1 MNIAILG
8 TGNWGTALSKA
19 FTTAGHS
26 VHYGSH
32 TPDQKTKWAASIGPL
47 VRVGTYQQAAQFGEV
62 VVVATPWP
70 GNGTVDAL
78 QAIGPIPDKI
88 LVDAIN
94 ALQADYSPL
103 RFDQADSGAEEVARL
118 RPEAR
123 VVKAFNSVSGY
134 TLGNARLQFGD
145 ANVTGFYCGDDEAAR
160 QVVGTL
166 VQEAGLTAL
175 DAGPLRNARYL
186 ESLGQLLIALAF
198 GQGLGVDSGFD
209 FLHRKTV

>member
-8 TGNWGTALSKA
+8 TGNWGTALGHV
-19 FTTAGHS
+19 FTAAGHS
-26 VHYGSH
+26 LYYGSR
-32 TPDQKTKWAASIGPL
+32 TPEQKKEWAASIGPA
-47 VRVGTYQQAAQFGEV
+47 VQVGSYQQAAAFGEV

-78 QAIGPIPDKI
+78 QTMGPIPGKI
-88 LVDAIN
+88 LVDATN
-94 ALQADYSPL
+94 TLQADYSPL
-103 RFDQADSGAEEVARL
+103 HFEQTNSGAEEIARL

-134 TLGNARLQFGD
+134 TLGNRKFKFGD
-145 ANVTGFYCGDDEAAR
+145 ATVTGFYCGDDERAK

-166 VQEAGLTAL
+166 VQETGLAAL
-175 DAGPLRNARYL
+175 DAGPLKNARYL

-198 GQGLGVDSGFD
+198 GQGLGVDSGFA
-209 FLHRKTV
+209 FLHRPAI